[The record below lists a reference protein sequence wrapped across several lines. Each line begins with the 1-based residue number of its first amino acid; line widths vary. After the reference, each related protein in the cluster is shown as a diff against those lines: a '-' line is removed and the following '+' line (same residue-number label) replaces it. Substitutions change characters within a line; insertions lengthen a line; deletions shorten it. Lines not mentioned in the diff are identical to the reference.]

1 MPLSFRHEEIITI
14 ARDTGRVTVE
24 DLSVRFDVSPQTI
37 RRDLGELCDGGV
49 LTRVHGGA
57 ILSSGLANIGYST
70 RRQIAET
77 EKDAIGQLC
86 AEAIPDDCSMF
97 INIGTT
103 TEAVARALRRHRDIM
118 AITNNLNVA
127 NILAENEHCE
137 VVVAG
142 GVLRRSDGGLVG
154 EATGDFIRQ
163 FKVDYAIIGVSAI
176 DEDGALLDFDYRE
189 VRVAQ
194 EIIKNARRTFLV
206 ADCSK
211 FTRGAPVRIGA
222 LSDIDTFFT
231 DFDPPEQ
238 IRDLCQ
244 TWEVRIAVAEPN
256 QPVNIVSASAD

>member
-1 MPLSFRHEEIITI
+1 MPLSFRHEEIIAI
-14 ARDTGRVTVE
+14 ARDIGRVTVE
-24 DLSVRFDVSPQTI
+24 DLSQRFDVSPQTI
-37 RRDLGELCDGGV
+37 RRDLGELCDDGV

-57 ILSSGLANIGYST
+57 ILSTGLANIGYST
-70 RRQIAET
+70 RRQIAQT

-86 AEAIPDDCSMF
+86 AEEIPNDCSMF

-103 TEAVARALRRHRDIM
+103 TEAVARALRRHRNIM

-137 VVVAG
+137 VIVAG

-206 ADCSK
+206 ADSSK
-211 FTRGAPVRIGA
+211 FTRGAPVRIGSV
-222 LSDIDTFFT
+222 SDVHMFFT
-231 DFDPPEQ
+231 DTKLPEP
-238 IRDLCQ
+238 IRELCDAS
-244 TWEVRIAVAEPN
+244 EVGVRV
-256 QPVNIVSASAD
+256 VD